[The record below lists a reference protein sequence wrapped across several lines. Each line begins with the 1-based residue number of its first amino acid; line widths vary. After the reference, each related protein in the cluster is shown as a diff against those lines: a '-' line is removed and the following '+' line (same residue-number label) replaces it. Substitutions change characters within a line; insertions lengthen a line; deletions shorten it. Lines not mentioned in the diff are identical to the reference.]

1 MATSKKAAATV
12 ALAAATAPAKP
23 ARPAA
28 ELRVYLTLT
37 DLQAQ
42 FSSWMSS
49 PLGARGYVAMQG
61 THSLLVEIA
70 PGLSIQRVIDLALK
84 AEPSLEPGILAV
96 ERQFGVLEL
105 HSNDG
110 AALERAGQVILKWM
124 GAKAQDQL
132 RPQLLYSDIL
142 EDVTDQHAVLMNRT
156 RQASMVLPGQNM
168 LLMEVA
174 PALFGAHMANEA
186 EKVAPDLTLVECSMI
201 GASGRMYL
209 TGSMASLQK
218 AKAHVEQLLAK
229 IPGRGPL

>member
-1 MATSKKAAATV
+1 MATSKKA
-12 ALAAATAPAKP
+12 TAPAKP
-23 ARPAA
+23 PAKPAA

-37 DLQAQ
+37 DLQPQ

-61 THSLLVEIA
+61 THALLVEIA

-84 AEPSLEPGILAV
+84 AEPTLEPGILAV

-105 HSNDG
+105 HSNDS
-110 AALERAGQVILKWM
+110 AALQRAGQAILAWM
-124 GAKAQDQL
+124 GAKAEDQL
-132 RPQLLYSDIL
+132 RPHLLYSDIL
-142 EDVTDQHAVLMNRT
+142 ENVTDQHAVLMNRT
-156 RQASMVLPGQNM
+156 RQASMVMPGQNM

-209 TGSMASLQK
+209 TGSMASLEK
-218 AKAHVEQLLAK
+218 AKTHVEKLLSE
-229 IPGRGPL
+229 IPGRG

>member
-1 MATSKKAAATV
+1 MATSKKTAA
-12 ALAAATAPAKP
+12 P

-37 DLQAQ
+37 DLQPQ

-61 THSLLVEIA
+61 THALLVEIA

-105 HSNDG
+105 HGKDR
-110 AALERAGQVILKWM
+110 AALQRGGQAILDWMQARAE
-124 GAKAQDQL
+124 DQL

-142 EDVTDQHAVLMNRT
+142 ENVTDQHAVLMNRT
-156 RQASMVLPGQNM
+156 RQASMVLPGQNL

-186 EKVAPDLTLVECSMI
+186 EKVAPGVTLVECSMI

-209 TGSMASLQK
+209 SGSLADLAK
-218 AKAHVEQLLAK
+218 AKAHVEQLLAE
-229 IPGRGPL
+229 IPGRG

>member
-1 MATSKKAAATV
+1 MATSKKTAAR
-12 ALAAATAPAKP
+12 AK
-23 ARPAA
+23 PAA

-37 DLQAQ
+37 DLQRQ

-105 HSNDG
+105 HSNDS
-110 AALERAGQVILKWM
+110 AALERAGQVILDWM
-124 GAKAQDQL
+124 GAKAEDQL

-142 EDVTDQHAVLMNRT
+142 ENVTDQHAVLMNRT
-156 RQASMVLPGQNM
+156 RQASMVLPGQNL

-186 EKVAPDLTLVECSMI
+186 EKIAPDVTLVECSMI

-209 TGSMASLQK
+209 SGSMESLTQ
-218 AKAHVEQLLAK
+218 AKNHVEKLLGE
-229 IPGRGPL
+229 IPGR

>member
-1 MATSKKAAATV
+1 MAKAS
-12 ALAAATAPAKP
+12 PP

-28 ELRVYLTLT
+28 ELRVYLTLS
-37 DLQAQ
+37 DLQPQ

-49 PLGARGYVAMQG
+49 PVGARGYVALQG
-61 THSLLVEIA
+61 TNALLVEIA

-96 ERQFGVLEL
+96 ERQFGILEL
-105 HSNDG
+105 HSHDR
-110 AALERAGQVILKWM
+110 AALERGGQAILEWL
-124 GAKAQDQL
+124 GAKPEDQL

-142 EDVTDQHAVLMNRT
+142 ENVTDQHAVLMNRT

-186 EKVAPDLTLVECSMI
+186 EKIAPDLTLVECSMI

-209 TGSMASLQK
+209 SGSMASLEK
-218 AKAHVEQLLAK
+218 AKAHIEKSLTA
-229 IPGRGPL
+229 IAGR

>member
-1 MATSKKAAATV
+1 MATSKKTA
-12 ALAAATAPAKP
+12 APAK
-23 ARPAA
+23 PAA

-37 DLQAQ
+37 DLQPQ

-61 THSLLVEIA
+61 TNALLVEIA

-84 AEPSLEPGILAV
+84 AEPTLEPGILAV
-96 ERQFGVLEL
+96 ERQ
-105 HSNDG
+105 
-110 AALERAGQVILKWM
+110 VILAWM
-124 GAKAQDQL
+124 GAKAEDQL
-132 RPQLLYSDIL
+132 RPHLLYSDIL
-142 EDVTDQHAVLMNRT
+142 ENVTDQHAVLMNRT
-156 RQASMVLPGQNM
+156 RQASMVMPGQNM

-209 TGSMASLQK
+209 TGSMASLEK
-218 AKAHVEQLLAK
+218 AKAHVEALLSE
-229 IPGRGPL
+229 IPGRG